1 MANWREIRRNIKR
14 SASKAVSKAGDLS
27 DNASLHIKLAQKE
40 STLAQLYEQ
49 LGRVAYQKIKT
60 GETETEK
67 AKVLIEKID
76 IVRAEVYTIKSAFK
90 EKETKKEA
98 DRATAEKIEQS
109 VKASEDLAK
118 EQEHTN

>member
-14 SASKAVSKAGDLS
+14 SASKAVSRAGELS
-27 DNASLHIKLAQKE
+27 DNASLRVKLAQKE
-40 STLAQLYEQ
+40 ATLSELYEK

-76 IVRAEVYTIKSAFK
+76 IVRAEIYTIKSAFK
-90 EKETKKEA
+90 EKEIRKEE
-98 DRATAEKIEQS
+98 DREAAEKIEQA

-118 EQEHTN
+118 EQEHTI